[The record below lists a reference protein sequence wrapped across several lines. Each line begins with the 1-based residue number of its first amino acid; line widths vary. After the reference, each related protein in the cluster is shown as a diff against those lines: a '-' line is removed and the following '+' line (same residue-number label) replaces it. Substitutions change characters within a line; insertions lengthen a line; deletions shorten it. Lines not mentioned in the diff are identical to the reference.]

1 MNAVTVFMRM
11 LVLFAMM
18 LVGYFCYKKGMI
30 NKDACQGLSKL
41 VVNIMNP
48 LLVIDGVIGKNT
60 GGAAEKLLQN
70 LLLTVIYFA
79 VLIVLSIPVA
89 KLLRVPKNEEYLY
102 RLMLTFSN
110 VGFMGIPVITG
121 LYGKEAMVYIVFYMM
136 LYNILL
142 YTYGIHLV
150 SCSVKAANSTKDT
163 VDINTASDTSAE
175 TPGRLRLPRFLNIGV
190 ISCIIAV
197 LIFVFRINVP
207 QSAADFINM
216 TGQCA
221 VPLSMILIGASMAQR
236 DLKKIIMDKKIYV
249 FLGIRLLLIPIAAAL
264 IIRNLPV
271 ERMMAGVFGLMLA
284 MPVGSIVVLVASE
297 QGADETVCTRGS
309 VISTL
314 LSVITIPVVAAF
326 LP

>member
-1 MNAVTVFMRM
+1 MNAVTVFLRM
-11 LVLFAMM
+11 LVLFGMM
-18 LVGYFCYKKGMI
+18 LVGYFCYKKGML
-30 NKDACQGLSKL
+30 NKDTCQGLSKL

-60 GGAAEKLLQN
+60 GGATEQLLQN
-70 LLLTVIYFA
+70 LLLVCIYFT
-79 VLIVLSIPVA
+79 VLIVLSIPVS
-89 KLLRVPKNEEYLY
+89 KLLRVPGNEEYLY
-102 RLMLTFSN
+102 RLMLIFSN

-142 YTYGIHLV
+142 YTYGIHIV
-150 SCSVKAANSTKDT
+150 SCSVKAANGTGDGTDVS
-163 VDINTASDTSAE
+163 SDSSGKTS
-175 TPGRLRLPRFLNIGV
+175 GRLRIPRFLNIGV

-197 LIFVFRINVP
+197 LIFVFRIDVP
-207 QSAADFINM
+207 QCAADFINM
-216 TGQCA
+216 TGQSA

-236 DLKKIIMDKKIYV
+236 DLKKIIMDKKIYL
-249 FLGIRLLLIPIAAAL
+249 FLGIRLLLIPITAAL
-264 IIRNLPV
+264 VIRNLPV

-284 MPVGSIVVLVASE
+284 MPVGSIVVLIASE

>member
-1 MNAVTVFMRM
+1 M

-30 NKDACQGLSKL
+30 NKDTCQGLSQL

-60 GGAAEKLLQN
+60 GGATEKLLQN
-70 LLLTVIYFA
+70 LLLVCIYFA
-79 VLIVLSIPVA
+79 VLIALSIPVA

-102 RLMLTFSN
+102 RLMLIFSN

-136 LYNILL
+136 LYNVLL
-142 YTYGIHLV
+142 YTYGIYLV
-150 SCSVKAANSTKDT
+150 SCSVKAADGANGTGDGG
-163 VDINTASDTSAE
+163 DTASDTSGK
-175 TPGRLRLPRFLNIGV
+175 TSGKLRLPRFLNIGV
-190 ISCIIAV
+190 ISCVIAV